1 MHIKHHIVF
10 GGDGMNVLVT
20 GGYGFIGSAVAR
32 RFFEEGAKIYI
43 IDNLSTG
50 HLRNIDF
57 EHKSYLLN
65 VEDEVCE
72 HFFKEVAFDVVIHC
86 AAQTSVQNSMHEPV
100 KDILTNIVGLSQ
112 MLFLSSKY
120 KVKHFVFASSAA
132 VYGDSHYPPLD
143 ENDISEP
150 VSMYGLNK
158 SIGETYCE
166 KWQRDYHLPT
176 LIYRFANV
184 FGPSQSMPG
193 EAAVIPSMLKSI
205 IEGKPF
211 TIYGDGEQSRDFIYV
226 DDIADAIYAGVEVGL
241 KGTYNVSTNEAWSIH
256 QVILLLQ
263 HLNHPLE
270 IQYAPSREG
279 DIEHSFL
286 NNEKLTK
293 AIGWRPKISF
303 AEGIER
309 TLQALQSEKIVE
321 VNVIE

>member
-1 MHIKHHIVF
+1 
-10 GGDGMNVLVT
+10 
-20 GGYGFIGSAVAR
+20 
-32 RFFEEGAKIYI
+32 
-43 IDNLSTG
+43 
-50 HLRNIDF
+50 
-57 EHKSYLLN
+57 
-65 VEDEVCE
+65 
-72 HFFKEVAFDVVIHC
+72 
-86 AAQTSVQNSMHEPV
+86 
-100 KDILTNIVGLSQ
+100 
-112 MLFLSSKY
+112 
-120 KVKHFVFASSAA
+120 
-132 VYGDSHYPPLD
+132 
-143 ENDISEP
+143 
-150 VSMYGLNK
+150 MYGLNK

-184 FGPSQSMPG
+184 FGPSQSMQG

-205 IEGKPF
+205 IEGKPY
-211 TIYGDGEQSRDFIYV
+211 TIYGDGEQSREFIYV

-286 NNEKLTK
+286 NNEKLAK
-293 AIGWRPKISF
+293 AIGWKPKISF

>member
-1 MHIKHHIVF
+1 
-10 GGDGMNVLVT
+10 MNVLVT

-184 FGPSQSMPG
+184 FGPSQSMQG

-286 NNEKLTK
+286 NNEKLAK
-293 AIGWRPKISF
+293 AIGWKPKISF

>member
-1 MHIKHHIVF
+1 
-10 GGDGMNVLVT
+10 MNVLVT

-184 FGPSQSMPG
+184 FGPSQSMQG

-211 TIYGDGEQSRDFIYV
+211 TIYGEGEQSRDFIYV

-286 NNEKLTK
+286 NNEKLAK

>member
-32 RFFEEGAKIYI
+32 RFFEEGANIYI

-86 AAQTSVQNSMHEPV
+86 AAQTSVQLSIQEPM

-112 MLFLSSKY
+112 MLFYSSKY

-132 VYGDSHYPPLD
+132 VYGNSNYPPLEETD
-143 ENDISEP
+143 SCEP

-166 KWQRDYHLPT
+166 KWQRDYRLPT

-184 FGPSQSMPG
+184 FGPRQSMQG
-193 EAAVIPSMLKSI
+193 EAAVIPSMLKSSL
-205 IEGKPF
+205 EGRPF
-211 TIYGDGEQSRDFIYV
+211 TIFGDGEQTRDFIYV
-226 DDIADAIYAGVEVGL
+226 DDIADAIYEGVQARLQGI
-241 KGTYNVSTNEAWSIH
+241 YNVSTNEAWSLH

-270 IQYAPSREG
+270 IQYAPPREG

-286 NNEKLTK
+286 NNEKLAK
-293 AIGWRPKISF
+293 AIGWKPKTTF
-303 AEGIER
+303 AGGIEL
-309 TLQALQSEKIVE
+309 TIQSLQKEKIVE
-321 VNVIE
+321 I

>member
-1 MHIKHHIVF
+1 
-10 GGDGMNVLVT
+10 MNVLVT

-32 RFFEEGAKIYI
+32 RFFEEGANIYI

-86 AAQTSVQNSMHEPV
+86 AAQTSVQLSIQEPM

-112 MLFLSSKY
+112 MLFYSSKY

-132 VYGDSHYPPLD
+132 VYGNNNYPPLEETD
-143 ENDISEP
+143 SCEP

-158 SIGETYCE
+158 SIGEIYCE
-166 KWQRDYHLPT
+166 KWQRDYRLPT

-184 FGPSQSMPG
+184 FGPRQSMQG
-193 EAAVIPSMLKSI
+193 EAAVIPSMLKSSL
-205 IEGKPF
+205 EGRPF
-211 TIYGDGEQSRDFIYV
+211 TIFGDGEQTRDFIYV
-226 DDIADAIYAGVEVGL
+226 DDIADAIYEGVQARLQGI
-241 KGTYNVSTNEAWSIH
+241 YNVSTNEAWSLH

-270 IQYAPSREG
+270 IQYAPPREG

-286 NNEKLTK
+286 NNEKLAK
-293 AIGWRPKISF
+293 AIGWKPKTTF
-303 AEGIER
+303 AGGIEL
-309 TLQALQSEKIVE
+309 TIQSLQKEKIVE
-321 VNVIE
+321 I